1 MTHMTSPPPSMQ
13 SRRAPSQSRVEQV
26 VDRGCARPSRNRSVR
41 SEHTSLARVRGRR
54 GLDTLGRYT
63 NTTGRER
70 EVIAGRRGDGCV
82 LVVDRDALTLGDRRL
97 VAQLAADEPPQNA
110 ALVCAHYLRD
120 AERGRCREVTVEDL
134 IGGPRCEEEQ
144 AKLAYEIDLLGQREN
159 VYRLDPSP
167 TEAAAME
174 LRWRRHSRRG
184 ALAVSRIVCLRD
196 VVGALESYEPA
207 CGLTRT
213 ALARYYE
220 DASVATAVLRG
231 ELERLRESPVVL
243 NGKLRQ
249 AVLAAVERD
258 GLSLSEIAI
267 RCGRVKRDSKGSMS
281 GETSWLARRVGLL
294 PESGASEPTPWV
306 HTDVLAL
313 IARTGLGIS
322 PHEVELG

>member
-1 MTHMTSPPPSMQ
+1 MTHVTSPLSSMQ
-13 SRRAPSQSRVEQV
+13 SRRVPSQSRVEV
-26 VDRGCARPSRNRSVR
+26 VDRRRARPARHR
-41 SEHTSLARVRGRR
+41 SERPEHSSAARVRGRS
-54 GLDTLGRYT
+54 GLDALGRYI
-63 NTTGRER
+63 NATGRER

-120 AERGRCREVTVEDL
+120 AGRGRCREVTVEDL
-134 IGGPRCEEEQ
+134 IGGSRGEEEQ
-144 AKLAYEIDLLGQREN
+144 ARLAYETDLMGRHEDL
-159 VYRLDPSP
+159 YRLEPSP
-167 TEAAAME
+167 TEATARE
-174 LRWRRHSRRG
+174 LRWRCHSRRG
-184 ALAVSRIVCLRD
+184 EWAVPRIVCLRD
-196 VVGALESYEPA
+196 VVGALESYEPT
-207 CGLTRT
+207 CGLTRA

-220 DASVATAVLRG
+220 DGSVATAVLRG

-243 NGKLRQ
+243 NRKLRQ

-267 RCGRVKRDSKGSMS
+267 RCGRVKRDTKGGAS

-294 PESGASEPTPWV
+294 PESGASERTPWV